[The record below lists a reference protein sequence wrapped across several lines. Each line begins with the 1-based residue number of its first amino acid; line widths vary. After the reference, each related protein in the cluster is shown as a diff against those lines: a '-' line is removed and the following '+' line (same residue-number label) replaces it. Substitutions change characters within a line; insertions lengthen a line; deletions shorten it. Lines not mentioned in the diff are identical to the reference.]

1 MTQRE
6 RIARFERLGLG
17 LFVHFGVF
25 SVPEGGEWHQ
35 AASKESAAEYARY
48 LDRFSPKKDW
58 AEDIAAFS
66 SGNFPNRKSAK
77 MPGPVYA
84 GSGVS
89 RYNNRENHVTTLP
102 PY

>member
-48 LDRFSPKKDW
+48 LDRFSEEGLGGGHCGLFIRK
-58 AEDIAAFS
+58 FS
-66 SGNFPNRKSAK
+66 KQKVSKNAG
-77 MPGPVYA
+77 PGLCRV
-84 GSGVS
+84 
-89 RYNNRENHVTTLP
+89 RRFTIQ
-102 PY
+102 

>member
-48 LDRFSPKKDW
+48 LDRFFRRRTGRRTLRPFHQ
-58 AEDIAAFS
+58 EIFQTE
-66 SGNFPNRKSAK
+66 NLQKSRARF
-77 MPGPVYA
+77 MPGPVFHDTITE
-84 GSGVS
+84 
-89 RYNNRENHVTTLP
+89 RTM
-102 PY
+102 

>member
-35 AASKESAAEYARY
+35 AASKESAAEYA
-48 LDRFSPKKDW
+48 KKDW

-66 SGNFPNRKSAK
+66 SGNFPNRKSTK
-77 MPGPVYA
+77 TPGPVYA

>member
-48 LDRFSPKKDW
+48 LDRFFPKKDW

-77 MPGPVYA
+77 KPGPVYA

-89 RYNNRENHVTTLP
+89 RYNNRENQVTTLP

>member
-48 LDRFSPKKDW
+48 LDRFPQRRTGRRTLRPFHQEIFQTES
-58 AEDIAAFS
+58 
-66 SGNFPNRKSAK
+66 RQK

-89 RYNNRENHVTTLP
+89 RYNNRENQVTTLP

>member
-6 RIARFERLGLG
+6 RIARFERLLNRPAFMG
-17 LFVHFGVF
+17 GVYT
-25 SVPEGGEWHQ
+25 EQE
-35 AASKESAAEYARY
+35 Y

-77 MPGPVYA
+77 NAGPGLCRV
-84 GSGVS
+84 
-89 RYNNRENHVTTLP
+89 RRFTIQ
-102 PY
+102 

>member
-48 LDRFSPKKDW
+48 LDRFFPKKDW

-66 SGNFPNRKSAK
+66 SGNFPNRKSTKSRARF
-77 MPGPVYA
+77 MPGPA
-84 GSGVS
+84 FHDTITE
-89 RYNNRENHVTTLP
+89 RTR
-102 PY
+102 

>member
-48 LDRFSPKKDW
+48 LDRFFPKKD
-58 AEDIAAFS
+58 
-66 SGNFPNRKSAK
+66 
-77 MPGPVYA
+77 
-84 GSGVS
+84 
-89 RYNNRENHVTTLP
+89 
-102 PY
+102 

>member
-48 LDRFSPKKDW
+48 LDRFFSEEGLGGGHCGLFIRKFSKQKIYKK
-58 AEDIAAFS
+58 A
-66 SGNFPNRKSAK
+66 G
-77 MPGPVYA
+77 PGLCRV
-84 GSGVS
+84 
-89 RYNNRENHVTTLP
+89 RCFTIQ
-102 PY
+102 

>member
-1 MTQRE
+1 MTEPAE
-6 RIARFERLGLG
+6 RSGGPDDTAGTHCRFERLGLG

-77 MPGPVYA
+77 NAGPGLCRV
-84 GSGVS
+84 
-89 RYNNRENHVTTLP
+89 RRFTIQ
-102 PY
+102 

>member
-35 AASKESAAEYARY
+35 AASKESAAEYPRY
-48 LDRFSPKKDW
+48 LDRGHCGLFIRKFSKQKVGKKCR
-58 AEDIAAFS
+58 ARF
-66 SGNFPNRKSAK
+66 
-77 MPGPVYA
+77 MPGPA
-84 GSGVS
+84 FHDTITE
-89 RYNNRENHVTTLP
+89 RTR
-102 PY
+102 

>member
-77 MPGPVYA
+77 SRARFMPGPA
-84 GSGVS
+84 FHDTITE
-89 RYNNRENHVTTLP
+89 RTM
-102 PY
+102 

>member
-66 SGNFPNRKSAK
+66 SGNFPQQKVGKKCRARF
-77 MPGPVYA
+77 MPGPA
-84 GSGVS
+84 FHDTITE
-89 RYNNRENHVTTLP
+89 RTR
-102 PY
+102 

>member
-48 LDRFSPKKDW
+48 LDRFPPKKDW

-77 MPGPVYA
+77 NAGPGLCRV
-84 GSGVS
+84 
-89 RYNNRENHVTTLP
+89 RRFTIQ
-102 PY
+102 

>member
-48 LDRFSPKKDW
+48 LDRFFPKKDW
-58 AEDIAAFS
+58 AEE
-66 SGNFPNRKSAK
+66 RLSARPAPWHVEPK
-77 MPGPVYA
+77 VVSMPCCVPV
-84 GSGVS
+84 
-89 RYNNRENHVTTLP
+89 RT
-102 PY
+102 